1 MRRIRASFQF
11 FAQGC
16 HINTQGG
23 NVIFLRTAPYFLRE
37 GGMRQHFAH
46 IMRQHTQQ
54 FVLDGGQMQ
63 FILAQPDA
71 ACREVDL
78 QRTIDKNRTI
88 YAVRSQ
94 QIQSALRYTQSC
106 QQLIHGKRLCQIIVC
121 AVVQCFD
128 LIRILAP
135 GTQDDDGQVRPC
147 ADAAD
152 DLDAV
157 YIGQPKIQQHD
168 VRVVAG
174 GHHDRRFSIG
184 SSQIFIAV
192 GLQGRCDQTPYRNI
206 ILYDQNGRLIHE
218 YSPHFAAM

>member
-1 MRRIRASFQF
+1 MWLLAGCVLFGAHPVFLLCFIIFCAQHPVSDTNMGLDQMRRIRVSLQF

-16 HINTQGG
+16 HVNSQGS

-94 QIQSALRYTQSC
+94 QIQSALLRSYQNPRS
-106 QQLIHGKRLCQIIVC
+106 
-121 AVVQCFD
+121 
-128 LIRILAP
+128 
-135 GTQDDDGQVRPC
+135 
-147 ADAAD
+147 
-152 DLDAV
+152 
-157 YIGQPKIQQHD
+157 
-168 VRVVAG
+168 
-174 GHHDRRFSIG
+174 GHS
-184 SSQIFIAV
+184 
-192 GLQGRCDQTPYRNI
+192 GR
-206 ILYDQNGRLIHE
+206 
-218 YSPHFAAM
+218 